1 MLNNAARTM
10 RQRRAGIV
18 RAMLLLVRG
27 YSAAKNIGLTEHVW
41 PVPDD
46 SRTEDGLP

>member
-1 MLNNAARTM
+1 MMPDNAARTI

-27 YSAAKNIGLTEHVW
+27 YNAAKNFWLTASIWSVKHDKDME
-41 PVPDD
+41 
-46 SRTEDGLP
+46 LF